1 MLPFTSAG
9 ALLAFGGQPSH
20 RPASISQR
28 YSQLGLYPK
37 RHAHQFV
44 KQCYK
49 PNSSVLGAH
58 SAPCQMAEFQTED
71 RPVCAEGD
79 IGETHWVALSLIDLG
94 KLGLPDLSSI
104 IMH

>member
-1 MLPFTSAG
+1 
-9 ALLAFGGQPSH
+9 
-20 RPASISQR
+20 
-28 YSQLGLYPK
+28 
-37 RHAHQFV
+37 
-44 KQCYK
+44 
-49 PNSSVLGAH
+49 
-58 SAPCQMAEFQTED
+58 MAEFQTED